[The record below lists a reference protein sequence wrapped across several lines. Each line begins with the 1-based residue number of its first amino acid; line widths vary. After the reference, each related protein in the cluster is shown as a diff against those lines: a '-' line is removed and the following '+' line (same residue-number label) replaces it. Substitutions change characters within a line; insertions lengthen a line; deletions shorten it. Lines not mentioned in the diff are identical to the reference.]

1 MKLILMTTPNF
12 FIEEHQILT
21 ALFDEG
27 LDILHIRKPHTEPV
41 YSERLLSLIP
51 EEYRKRIM
59 VHDHYYLK
67 NEYKLKGIH
76 LNPRN
81 NPPEKFKGTTSCS
94 VTTLDDVRQ
103 LRKSVDYMILT
114 PSSSEVGNAQ
124 AGVDEEIF
132 AEYAKEKVVDN
143 KLMYMG
149 GASLENIGAIK
160 SAGFGGAVLYGCIW
174 NRFDLHSSDDF
185 KDVTGY
191 FRKIR
196 KNC

>member
-1 MKLILMTTPNF
+1 
-12 FIEEHQILT
+12 
-21 ALFDEG
+21 
-27 LDILHIRKPHTEPV
+27 
-41 YSERLLSLIP
+41 
-51 EEYRKRIM
+51 M

-94 VTTLDDVRQ
+94 VTTLDDARQ
-103 LRKSVDYMILT
+103 LRKSVDYMILSPAT
-114 PSSSEVGNAQ
+114 PETGTIQS
-124 AGVDEEIF
+124 GVDEALFEQ
-132 AEYAKEKVVDN
+132 YSKEKVVDS

>member
-51 EEYRKRIM
+51 EEFRKRIM

-94 VTTLDDVRQ
+94 VTTLDDARQ
-103 LRKSVDYMILT
+103 LRKSVDYMILSPAT
-114 PSSSEVGNAQ
+114 PETGTIQS
-124 AGVDEEIF
+124 GVDEALFEQ
-132 AEYAKEKVVDN
+132 YSKEKLVDS
-143 KLMYMG
+143 KLMYMA